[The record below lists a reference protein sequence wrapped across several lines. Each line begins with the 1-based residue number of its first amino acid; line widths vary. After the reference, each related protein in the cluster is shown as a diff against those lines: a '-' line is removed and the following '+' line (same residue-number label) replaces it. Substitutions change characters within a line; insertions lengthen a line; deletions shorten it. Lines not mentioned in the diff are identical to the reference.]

1 MKSILSNLKKITVLG
16 VLNNED
22 RLVEYDGEQI
32 DLDELFEKY
41 DGYDIKIELSREL
54 AELDKLDKQK
64 EEE

>member
-22 RLVEYDGEQI
+22 RIVEYDGEQI

-54 AELDKLDKQK
+54 AELDKQK
-64 EEE
+64 EENK

>member
-22 RLVEYDGEQI
+22 RIVEYDGEKI

-54 AELDKLDKQK
+54 AELDKQK
-64 EEE
+64 EENK

>member
-22 RLVEYDGEQI
+22 RLVEYDSEQI

>member
-22 RLVEYDGEQI
+22 RIVEYDGEQI

-54 AELDKLDKQK
+54 AELDKQK
-64 EEE
+64 EEK